1 MTPSETPIR
10 KRVTRVRI
18 VHPHDIFKGQIG
30 YVVETI
36 DQHSLCTYVIVFKTQ
51 ISISSF
57 VFTERRAYQRNEI
70 KFLQSVKR
78 PKEL

>member
-18 VHPHDIFKGQIG
+18 VHPHDIFTGQIG

-36 DQHSLCTYVIVFKTQ
+36 DQHSLFTYVVR
-51 ISISSF
+51 
-57 VFTERRAYQRNEI
+57 FTNHDDRRAYQRNEI
-70 KFLQSVKR
+70 KFLSRVNA
-78 PKEL
+78 PKWLK